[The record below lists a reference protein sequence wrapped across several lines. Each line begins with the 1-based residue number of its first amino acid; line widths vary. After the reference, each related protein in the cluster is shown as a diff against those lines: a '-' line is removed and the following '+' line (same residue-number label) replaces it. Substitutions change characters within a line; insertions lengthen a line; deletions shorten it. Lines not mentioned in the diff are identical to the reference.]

1 VAIMKVFL
9 STDFEGTAGIVDW
22 NQVLGPGA
30 EYESGRRLLRDEV
43 NAAIDGA
50 IDAGAGEFVVNDS
63 HSTMKNLL
71 AAELHGRASL
81 LSGKH
86 KPLYMMEGLDGSF
99 DAALFISYHGSIGA
113 RQAILSHTYN
123 PACIDEVRLNG
134 TVTGEAGINAL
145 VALHHRVPVVLVSG
159 DEITAEEARPFMPGI
174 ESVVVKRSVSRF
186 AAQSLHP
193 SVACERIREG
203 ARQAIERAAA
213 IGPPAIELPARL
225 DVALRLADMAEM
237 ATWVGGV
244 ERTGDR
250 TIAITEADPLALF
263 RRFVAVV
270 ALTRGLGEN
279 V

>member
-1 VAIMKVFL
+1 MKVFL
-9 STDFEGTAGIVDW
+9 STDIEGTAGIVDW
-22 NQVLGPGA
+22 NQVLAGGS
-30 EYESGRRLLRDEV
+30 EYETGRRLLQDEV

-50 IDAGAGEFVVNDS
+50 ADAGATEIVVNDS
-63 HSTMKNLL
+63 HSKMQTLL
-71 AAELHGRASL
+71 AAELHGQASL

-86 KPLYMMEGLDGSF
+86 KPLYMMEGLDSSF
-99 DAALFISYHGSIGA
+99 AAALFISYHGSIGA
-113 RQAILSHTYN
+113 RLAVLSHTYN
-123 PACIDEVRLNG
+123 PACIAEVRLNG

-145 VALHHRVPVVLVSG
+145 VALHHRVPVALITG
-159 DEITAEEARPFMPGI
+159 DEITAEEARPFMPRI

-186 AAQSLHP
+186 AAESLHP
-193 SVACERIREG
+193 ALACELIREG
-203 ARQAIERAAA
+203 ARRAVERAGE
-213 IGPPAIELPARL
+213 IGPPEIELPARL

-250 TIAITEADPLALF
+250 TIAITDGDPLALY

-270 ALTRGLGEN
+270 ALTRSLGED